1 MIKKI
6 KKDNII
12 DFPSKLSSIEKEIEA
27 IVFAAMEPL
36 DVDTI
41 KNKISKQIDV
51 EKVLQKLKLEY
62 SERGINHVFQKMVI

>member
-1 MIKKI
+1 
-6 KKDNII
+6 
-12 DFPSKLSSIEKEIEA
+12 
-27 IVFAAMEPL
+27 MEPL

-62 SERGINHVFQKMVI
+62 SERGIN